1 VRLRQRIDRELVSV
15 YSVVRSGRTST
26 SAIRLP
32 GRGPKL
38 TSWAV
43 TRTRGGRSQWC
54 ASAGGRARPGDLID
68 HRGRARPQVDAALPS
83 TFTRREGVLLCSC
96 IRTSV
101 SGATGR
107 SVPALLGLFGRCPH
121 HRTSTPTRKVD
132 GLPRNRLG
140 IRDAGSL
147 ESGWKADCL
156 GLGEVRIE
164 AAAEGGGIH
173 VLRLAVALTTPLQLL

>member
-1 VRLRQRIDRELVSV
+1 MLLHQDP
-15 YSVVRSGRTST
+15 RSWCH
-26 SAIRLP
+26 
-32 GRGPKL
+32 GPERFR
-38 TSWAV
+38 A
-43 TRTRGGRSQWC
+43 
-54 ASAGGRARPGDLID
+54 AGP
-68 HRGRARPQVDAALPS
+68 
-83 TFTRREGVLLCSC
+83 
-96 IRTSV
+96 
-101 SGATGR
+101 
-107 SVPALLGLFGRCPH
+107 FGRCPH